1 MKRKG
6 IILSA
11 VCMAILLI
19 GVLTVHA
26 QSSNKKP
33 MVDSELGYTERS
45 VFDEK
50 EDGWVYG
57 FEIIYVEE
65 EQTVNYIF
73 DGYNLKHK
81 PTGTEYYISYKD
93 METGEEIERIP
104 SMYAT
109 LSTSE
114 EYRDEIKEINK
125 FFNNKKFTKEI
136 KIDDLSDL
144 KINKISKEYLTDLF
158 NKTIKSQIKT
168 NPGEY
173 IKAPALECKT
183 QTSSD
188 QDNPGEWQVMYIID
202 YGYISN
208 IEIEFIPK
216 NDTNVK
222 STSNLF
228 NQYSQEF
235 NEIDKLEKE
244 IINKQ
249 STSSDSLTESS
260 SILKANSDL
269 NNLLNEIYNDVL
281 TK

>member
-93 METGEEIERIP
+93 METGEEIERFDSITIP
-104 SMYAT
+104 HYILGLDNFKA
-109 LSTSE
+109 
-114 EYRDEIKEINK
+114 
-125 FFNNKKFTKEI
+125 FNANKKNGKSF
-136 KIDDLSDL
+136 IDFLRAFWQSDCY
-144 KINKISKEYLTDLF
+144 KRFVDACNAKDGGSSFYSSECVEERQSIIYDFVDEYLDTAENDNGDDEDEYNTEKGSITHEEERAESSNCTD
-158 NKTIKSQIKT
+158 
-168 NPGEY
+168 
-173 IKAPALECKT
+173 
-183 QTSSD
+183 
-188 QDNPGEWQVMYIID
+188 
-202 YGYISN
+202 
-208 IEIEFIPK
+208 
-216 NDTNVK
+216 
-222 STSNLF
+222 
-228 NQYSQEF
+228 
-235 NEIDKLEKE
+235 NE
-244 IINKQ
+244 
-249 STSSDSLTESS
+249 TESS
-260 SILKANSDL
+260 
-269 NNLLNEIYNDVL
+269 LNEKTNDVRAVPSVGGSCGQTSDIGYEEQKDTNCL
-281 TK
+281 SGREPIITSA

>member
-125 FFNNKKFTKEI
+125 FFNNK
-136 KIDDLSDL
+136 
-144 KINKISKEYLTDLF
+144 
-158 NKTIKSQIKT
+158 
-168 NPGEY
+168 
-173 IKAPALECKT
+173 
-183 QTSSD
+183 
-188 QDNPGEWQVMYIID
+188 
-202 YGYISN
+202 
-208 IEIEFIPK
+208 
-216 NDTNVK
+216 
-222 STSNLF
+222 
-228 NQYSQEF
+228 
-235 NEIDKLEKE
+235 
-244 IINKQ
+244 
-249 STSSDSLTESS
+249 
-260 SILKANSDL
+260 
-269 NNLLNEIYNDVL
+269 NLLNF
-281 TK
+281 